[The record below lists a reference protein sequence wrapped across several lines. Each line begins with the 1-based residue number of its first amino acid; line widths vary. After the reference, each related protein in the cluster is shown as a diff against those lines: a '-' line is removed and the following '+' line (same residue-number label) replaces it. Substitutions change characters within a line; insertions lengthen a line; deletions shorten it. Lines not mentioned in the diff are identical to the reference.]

1 MNLGINQSLMVTCKM
16 QRIDPAT
23 YLVDVLQGVAIH
35 RAKQVEKLTPRVW
48 KNLFAQNPLRSD
60 LSP

>member
-1 MNLGINQSLMVTCKM
+1 MVTCKM